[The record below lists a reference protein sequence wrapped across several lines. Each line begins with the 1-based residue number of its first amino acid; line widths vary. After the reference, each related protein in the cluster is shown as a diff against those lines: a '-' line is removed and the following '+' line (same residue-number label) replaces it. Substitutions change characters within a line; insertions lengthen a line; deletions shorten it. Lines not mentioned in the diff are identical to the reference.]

1 MLHVADVRKWLRMAL
16 HVTSD
21 FHIIKSG
28 SSGVSRET
36 GHSISRYQDLLVTM
50 PGLGHFKNL
59 LIKS

>member
-1 MLHVADVRKWLRMAL
+1 MLHVADGRKWLRMAI

-36 GHSISRYQDLLVTM
+36 GHGTSRHQDLHVTM
-50 PGLGHFKNL
+50 PGLGTF
-59 LIKS
+59 